1 MVAKAD
7 QNPVPVV
14 DFPRLT
20 RESAAD
26 PRTFSRLAEAV
37 ASESVKTH
45 STIKALDAKRILD
58 VLDSVCFDLTRRH
71 LHQANQIEDD
81 PLAAFR
87 RIMFLGEAEVLAV
100 QMSMASID
108 RHWKQVEADFGDKAP
123 VIPAREAVVA
133 QVKVNNDRLM
143 RTAESYL
150 DKLIAILNDMLAGTT
165 NSLEAQRKL
174 ETIRHGCL
182 MLTGEELGDVADRWT
197 NPIRRFRGPLQTPE
211 SELAALR
218 KAYYALV
225 GPTPQERTRWDEIIR
240 ATKTLQWQARHDP
253 AKFMAYVFRDAD
265 PSRAGEV
272 LDLQWFHVSWF
283 GVWLDPIRPNSLIMA
298 PPGHGKSFCACAM
311 DIWEIGRKPELR
323 VLVLYDKGD
332 SKVAKEIGRIEGIM
346 QSDLFRAV
354 FPEIRILDRSGK
366 VEGEVGDHRKSK
378 RTSRRHSKTQYAFT
392 VGRKNDTFSREATFE
407 GAGVLSN
414 INGDGFDR
422 IRADDFSPPQC
433 REEPNNRKRYAERFE
448 SVVVERLR
456 DPRDARLRVIH
467 TPWHPE
473 DAPGRIRK
481 AVAQSKLPSW
491 RCQVDPY
498 AIRDDAQGKAIP
510 LWPAKMT
517 TAHLEDRKF
526 RLGIGY
532 DCSFRLRASDVS
544 RRAISKLM
552 YYNAV
557 DDQNTMETDRLMW
570 QDMAEA
576 HRTLSIDPAASDE
589 RNACDTG
596 AIDGRITLSGQGYV
610 PSVWMLH
617 LSSPKLL
624 EWIVEEL
631 MRAWQVDKH
640 PYDEILLESQGG
652 VKGMVDLYED
662 WLPKEWDRIGF
673 PQALWPAIIKPGTR
687 VGQGDR
693 GNNRGKLKRL
703 REASPYLERGAI
715 RLAGMRQVSIV
726 GGKPMNICVAIGGSP
741 MATFAGMLKE
751 FDGTTRSDA
760 IDALD
765 QWVLFNKNRFVDPFA
780 AKAPPVARQT
790 KEQGPMAMA
799 MAGVLSGIMTAPEQ
813 SSNLQTDIENTFSK
827 WKPAKG
833 SQSEW

>member
-1 MVAKAD
+1 MVEMAEKKPA
-7 QNPVPVV
+7 PVA

-26 PRTFSRLAEAV
+26 PRTFCRLAEAV
-37 ASESVKTH
+37 ASESVKAH
-45 STIKALDAKRILD
+45 SKIKALDGQRILD
-58 VLDSVCFDLTRRH
+58 ILNSVCFDLTRRY
-71 LHQANQIEDD
+71 LHQASQIEND
-81 PLAAFR
+81 PLSAFR
-87 RIMFLGEAEVLAV
+87 KLMEKGEAEVRAV

-108 RHWKQVEADFGDKAP
+108 AHWVQIEADFGDKAP
-123 VIPAREAVVA
+123 VIPPPETVKLQARVA
-133 QVKVNNDRLM
+133 NDRLM

-150 DKLIAILNDMLAGTT
+150 EKLIDILNDMLTGET

-211 SELAALR
+211 TELNELR
-218 KAYYALV
+218 KAYYALT

-240 ATKTLQWQARHDP
+240 ATKNLQWQARHDP

-283 GVWLDPIRPNSLIMA
+283 GVWLDPTKPNSLVMA
-298 PPGHGKSFCACAM
+298 PPGHGKSFCVCAM
-311 DIWEIGRKPELR
+311 DIWEVGRKPELR

-332 SKVAKEIGRIEGIM
+332 SKVAKEISRIEGIM

-366 VEGEVGDHRKSK
+366 IEGELASHAKSK
-378 RTSRRHSKTQYAFT
+378 RSGRRHSKTQHAFT
-392 VGRKNDTFSREATFE
+392 VGRKNDVFSREATFE

-422 IRADDFSPPQC
+422 VRGDDFSPPQC
-433 REEPNNRKRYAERFE
+433 REEPFNRKRYAERFT
-448 SVVVERLR
+448 SVVEERLR
-456 DPRDARLRVIH
+456 DPRDSRIRVIH

-481 AVAQSKLPSW
+481 GVAQGKLPGW
-491 RCQVDPY
+491 RCQIEPY
-498 AIRDDAQGKAIP
+498 AIRDDAKGKAISI
-510 LWPAKMT
+510 WPAKIT
-517 TAHLEDRKF
+517 TEHLENRKF
-526 RLGIGY
+526 RLGANY
-532 DCSFRLRASDVS
+532 DCSFRLQASDVS
-544 RRAISKLM
+544 RRALSKLM
-552 YYNAV
+552 YYNAI
-557 DDQNTMETDRLMW
+557 DDENTMDADRLIW
-570 QDMAEA
+570 QAMSEGQ
-576 HRTLSIDPAASDE
+576 RTLSIDPAASDE

-596 AIDGRITLSGQGYV
+596 VIDGRITLAGQGYV

-631 MRAWQVDKH
+631 MRAWQVDKL

-673 PQALWPAIIKPGTR
+673 PQALWPSIVKPGTR

-693 GNNRGKLKRL
+693 GNNRGKMKRL
-703 REASPYLERGAI
+703 REASAYLVRGAV
-715 RLAGMRQVSIV
+715 RLAGTRQVSIV
-726 GGKPMNICVAIGGSP
+726 GGKPMNICVALGGTP
-741 MATFAGMLKE
+741 MATFSGMLKE
-751 FDGTTRSDA
+751 FDGTTKADA
-760 IDALD
+760 IDALC
-765 QWVLFNKNRFVDPFA
+765 QWILFNKNRFVDPFA
-780 AKAPPVARQT
+780 ARTAPTVKAA
-790 KEQGPMAMA
+790 KEDGPMATA
-799 MAGVLSGIMTAPEQ
+799 MAGMMQQIMTVPDET
-813 SSNLQTDIENTFSK
+813 SNLQTDIERTYSK

-833 SQSEW
+833 SQQEW